1 MLTKNLYDM
10 ALQDELFE
18 MGKER
23 LTQLKVFLEE
33 LEVQMALG
41 KSEAKE
47 AFEKERKNF
56 MQYITDRKEQFKKTG
71 EEAENL
77 RKEMY
82 AKLEEL
88 AAVLAQDAPSSQR
101 KFDAMKKAALKVV
114 FESEKAI
121 KDGYA
126 EFGLKMQLKLDD
138 FKNKL
143 DGYRIKLALGEFE
156 ELADMQAEK
165 EALQKALEEI
175 LDKLKKEESAT
186 EKIGNFADEINTS
199 VEHLKKAFNELFS

>member
-1 MLTKNLYDM
+1 M